1 MKTQSVLAALA
12 ALAQESRLA
21 IFRYLVEAGPE
32 GSSVGPI
39 GEALDLPAATL
50 SFHLKELS
58 HAGLLASRQEG
69 RFIWYSANFETMNS
83 LIAYLTENC
92 CGGKPE
98 LCGPSCAPAKTVAKT
113 TRKRILA

>member
-1 MKTQSVLAALA
+1 MKTQAALAALA

-39 GEALDLPAATL
+39 GEALGLPSPTL

-58 HAGLLASRQEG
+58 QAALLTSRQEG
-69 RFIWYSANFETMNS
+69 RFIRYSANFATMDG
-83 LIAYLTENC
+83 LVAYLTENC
-92 CGGKPE
+92 CSGRPE
-98 LCGPSCAPAKTVAKT
+98 LCAPACAPGKGAARTN
-113 TRKRILA
+113 RKRIPA